1 MTLRSLPA
9 QAIALLTG
17 LYWHIV
23 AFASET
29 GGSSMPWNAPIDR
42 IKEDITG
49 PTITAIVIMALAL
62 GFAMWTLS
70 DDNRGLFRAFKA
82 VIAMAVVST
91 IGVFFS
97 SLGISAAVL

>member
-1 MTLRSLPA
+1 MKLRSLPA
-9 QAIALLTG
+9 QAAAVLTG
-17 LYWHIV
+17 LFWQLT
-23 AFASET
+23 ALASET
-29 GGSSMPWNAPIDR
+29 GGSMPWNAPIDR